1 MATIPLTDIPNAPTG
16 VFTPV
21 SDYKFPTDQVGDAA
35 RNDINRGF
43 QGAMQNPANAGLQ
56 YDAQT
61 HLGQQISSTT
71 GQVAGLAMQLQAEQ
85 NKKDYEQ
92 AQYTGT
98 LKFYQNQTDVS
109 KLYDQKKS
117 QLPVSQWPSAWNE
130 AAGENGSNLINGVDG
145 QNQLSP
151 WEQRAMMH
159 EVMKTYHTGMAT
171 ATNQA
176 YAQEHQDDAV
186 DALTTIQEAAKKGDW
201 KAFDAQYDAGTSR
214 GLFSKEQQLSLMK
227 QKAVSQDYNGAVTE
241 VTSNPTGQIA
251 QDFQAA
257 AKTGSTLKSYPNL
270 SAENVKKIG
279 GVVDVVKNDNIW
291 NTASYFKAQID
302 AGTIKDASQ
311 FENDPQFKA
320 MTGTDEATGKQAQDA
335 IRQYLTNP
343 WAGTPKGEANF
354 NQGNNLVGTFPDKS
368 PNADPVAKQ
377 YMDRKL
383 WVMGNVPAPQTDDLI
398 KQLDKRRAELADPA
412 NNGSLKPETK
422 ISQFVSKQMD
432 SKLKGGYF
440 GDFVATPTSTEESDA
455 HNAAYYKQQGIQDQV
470 MKGGKI
476 GRDTYSDGAPATMQE
491 AQDRINSAMTKYQQA
506 NDAMMPTKSAPQHG
520 MIYNFFHPNA
530 STKGKT
536 SDVTDTSVSAS
547 VASND
552 NPVIPVSAVGTTY
565 GYEKKGEP
573 NHDTNSSNG
582 IGDHDNPLTKGT
594 SVALSPEI
602 KSAAKQAGIKK
613 GDMMY
618 VHFEGQENPVL
629 VRNDDTTSKKLKGR
643 VDFYNPDG
651 EANNPYQDMKV
662 VGIQKA

>member
-21 SDYKFPTDQVGDAA
+21 SNYKFPTDQVGNEA

-43 QGAMQNPANAGLQ
+43 QGAMQDPAKAGIE
-56 YDAQT
+56 YDAQM
-61 HLGQQISSTT
+61 HLGQEISSAT

-85 NKKDYEQ
+85 SKKAYEQ

-98 LKFYQNQTDVS
+98 LKFYQNQSDVS

-117 QLPVSQWPSAWNE
+117 ELPVSQWPSAWND
-130 AAGENGSNLINGVDG
+130 AAGENGANLINGVNG
-145 QNQLSP
+145 QNQLTP

-159 EVMKTYHTGMAT
+159 NVMHTYHTGMAT

-176 YAQEHQDDAV
+176 YSQQHQDDAV
-186 DALTTIQEAAKKGDW
+186 DALTGLQEAAKKGDW
-201 KAFDAQYDAGTSR
+201 KAFDAQYDAANGR
-214 GLFSKEQQLSLMK
+214 GLLSKEQQLSLNK
-227 QKAVSQDYNGAVTE
+227 QKEVSIDYNSAVTAI
-241 VTSNPTGQIA
+241 TSDPTSQIA
-251 QDFQAA
+251 HDFQEAT
-257 AKTGSTLKSYPNL
+257 KTGSTLKGYPNL
-270 SAENVKKIG
+270 SAENVKKLA

-291 NTASYFKAQID
+291 KTASFFKSQID

-320 MTGTDEATGKQAQDA
+320 MTRIDEATGKDAQAA
-335 IRQYLTNP
+335 VRQYLTNP
-343 WAGTPKGEANF
+343 WAGTAKGDANF

-368 PNADPVAKQ
+368 ANADPVAKQ

-383 WVMGNVPAPQTDDLI
+383 WIMGNVPSPQTDDLI
-398 KQLDKRRAELADPA
+398 KQLDKRRGELADPA
-412 NNGSLKPETK
+412 NNGNLKPETK

-455 HNAAYYKQQGIQDQV
+455 HNAAYYKQQGITDQV
-470 MKGGKI
+470 MQGGQI
-476 GRDTYSDGAPATMQE
+476 GRDKYPEGAPTSMKE

-506 NDAMMPTKSAPQHG
+506 NDALMPMKTAPQHG
-520 MIYNFFHPNA
+520 AIYNFFHPNA

-536 SDVTDTSVSAS
+536 SDATDPSASAS

-565 GYEKKGEP
+565 GYEKKGQA
-573 NHDTNSSNG
+573 NYDTNSANG
-582 IGDHDNPLTKGT
+582 IGDHENALTKGT

-602 KSAAKQAGIKK
+602 KSAAKQAGINK

-618 VHFEGQENPVL
+618 VHFEGQDQPVL

-643 VDFYNPDG
+643 VDFYNPNG
-651 EANNPYQDMKV
+651 EQDNPYQDMKI